1 VPSATTQSN
10 NKIKRLKIY
19 QVKPCQRNV
28 YTCSITSDIVAQN
41 KKPEESQK
49 CTVISGTMAV
59 MVIHPINQ
67 LIAFG
72 IRTKKK
78 KLSTCQ
84 GV

>member
-1 VPSATTQSN
+1 MPW
-10 NKIKRLKIY
+10 
-19 QVKPCQRNV
+19 QRNV
-28 YTCSITSDIVAQN
+28 YTCSITSDIVA
-41 KKPEESQK
+41 KKKKNPEESQR
-49 CTVISGTMAV
+49 CTDISGTMAV

-78 KLSTCQ
+78 KVSTCQ